1 MNSVRKTYFSYLKR
15 LAFVIAVL
23 AFLLKGSF
31 FGFGASWGGPGD
43 INAGTAIVM
52 DADTGAILYGK
63 NIHEKCYPASIT
75 KLMTALLVL
84 ENCSQDEMVT
94 FSERAVTD
102 LEYGAVTAYM
112 SAGDQLSVKDCL
124 YALLLYSAND
134 VANALAEHVGGSIE
148 GFAEMMNERAR
159 ELGCADTSFKNPSGL
174 PAPGQKTTARDM
186 AKLARAY
193 LRAYPSVR
201 TFHATRRLVHRGRAI
216 NNTNQLLGRVRGV
229 DGLKT
234 GFTAASGYNV
244 IITAERNG
252 VRLMAVVMGGS
263 SRAARDNMARRLV
276 EAGFAAP
283 GSPAKVKRLMAGRR
297 R

>member
-1 MNSVRKTYFSYLKR
+1 MNSRSDIFPLGLLRRLLPALALALPLLCGLNVQAVQAGVKAMLLINLNTGKTLYER
-15 LAFVIAVL
+15 
-23 AFLLKGSF
+23 
-31 FGFGASWGGPGD
+31 
-43 INAGTAIVM
+43 NANMSIP
-52 DADTGAILYGK
+52 
-63 NIHEKCYPASIT
+63 PASLT
-75 KLMTALLVL
+75 KLMTMYLAMDAVSSRKLSLMGKVR
-84 ENCSQDEMVT
+84 VT
-94 FSERAVTD
+94 REAART
-102 LEYGAVTAYM
+102 
-112 SAGDQLSVKDCL
+112 
-124 YALLLYSAND
+124 
-134 VANALAEHVGGSIE
+134 GGSSMHLRTGERLPLSRLMLGMAVASGNDAAMTVAHAIS
-148 GFAEMMNERAR
+148 GSTRNFVRLMNRKAR
-159 ELGCADTSFKNPSGL
+159 NIGLRHTVFKNPSGL

-193 LRAYPSVR
+193 LKAYPSVR

-234 GFTAASGYNV
+234 GFTVASGYNV

-263 SRAARDNMARRLV
+263 SRATRDNTARRLV

-283 GSPAKVKRLMAGRR
+283 GSPARVKRLMAGRR

>member
-1 MNSVRKTYFSYLKR
+1 MKSMTDRSSSAR
-15 LAFVIAVL
+15 LRRLLPVL
-23 AFLLKGSF
+23 ALTLLCLLCLSAQTAHAGVK
-31 FGFGASWGGPGD
+31 AMLL
-43 INAGTAIVM
+43 INLN
-52 DADTGAILYGK
+52 TGKALYER
-63 NIHEKCYPASIT
+63 NANLSIPPASLT
-75 KLMTALLVL
+75 KLMTMYLAMDAVSSRKLSLMGKVR
-84 ENCSQDEMVT
+84 VT
-94 FSERAVTD
+94 REAART
-102 LEYGAVTAYM
+102 
-112 SAGDQLSVKDCL
+112 
-124 YALLLYSAND
+124 
-134 VANALAEHVGGSIE
+134 GGSSMHLRTGERVPLSRLMLGMAVASGNDAAMTVAHAIS
-148 GFAEMMNERAR
+148 GSTRNFVRLMNRKAR
-159 ELGCADTSFKNPSGL
+159 NLGLRHTVFKNPSGL

-186 AKLARAY
+186 ARLARAY
-193 LRAYPSVR
+193 LKAYPSVR

-263 SRAARDNMARRLV
+263 SRAARDTAARRLV

-283 GSPAKVKRLMAGRR
+283 ASPAKVKRLMAGRR

>member
-1 MNSVRKTYFSYLKR
+1 MKSMPELTPAACFRRILPLLALLCLLCLSAQTAHAGVKAMLLINLNSGKTLYER
-15 LAFVIAVL
+15 
-23 AFLLKGSF
+23 
-31 FGFGASWGGPGD
+31 
-43 INAGTAIVM
+43 NANLSIP
-52 DADTGAILYGK
+52 
-63 NIHEKCYPASIT
+63 PASLT
-75 KLMTALLVL
+75 KLMTMYLAMDAVSSRKLSLMGKVLVTR
-84 ENCSQDEMVT
+84 EAART
-94 FSERAVTD
+94 
-102 LEYGAVTAYM
+102 
-112 SAGDQLSVKDCL
+112 
-124 YALLLYSAND
+124 
-134 VANALAEHVGGSIE
+134 GGSSMHLRTGERLPLSRLMLGMAVASGNDAAMTVAHAIS
-148 GFAEMMNERAR
+148 GSTRNFVRLMNRKAR
-159 ELGCADTSFKNPSGL
+159 NLGLRHTVFKNPSGL

-234 GFTAASGYNV
+234 GFTAASCYNV

>member
-1 MNSVRKTYFSYLKR
+1 MKSRSDIFPLGLLRRLLPALALALPLLCGLNVQAVQAGVKAMLLINLNTGKTLYER
-15 LAFVIAVL
+15 
-23 AFLLKGSF
+23 
-31 FGFGASWGGPGD
+31 
-43 INAGTAIVM
+43 NANMSIP
-52 DADTGAILYGK
+52 
-63 NIHEKCYPASIT
+63 PASPT
-75 KLMTALLVL
+75 KLMTMYLAMDAVSSRKLSLMGKVR
-84 ENCSQDEMVT
+84 VT
-94 FSERAVTD
+94 REAART
-102 LEYGAVTAYM
+102 
-112 SAGDQLSVKDCL
+112 
-124 YALLLYSAND
+124 
-134 VANALAEHVGGSIE
+134 GGSSMHLRTGERLPLSRLMLGMAVASGNDAAMTVAHAIS
-148 GFAEMMNERAR
+148 GSTRNFVRLMNRKAR
-159 ELGCADTSFKNPSGL
+159 NIGLRHTVFKNPSGL

-193 LRAYPSVR
+193 LKAYPSVR

-234 GFTAASGYNV
+234 GFTVASGYNV

-263 SRAARDNMARRLV
+263 SRATRDNTARRLV

-283 GSPAKVKRLMAGRR
+283 GSPARVKRLMAGRR

>member
-1 MNSVRKTYFSYLKR
+1 MTVAHAISGSTRNFVRLMNRKAR
-15 LAFVIAVL
+15 
-23 AFLLKGSF
+23 
-31 FGFGASWGGPGD
+31 
-43 INAGTAIVM
+43 
-52 DADTGAILYGK
+52 
-63 NIHEKCYPASIT
+63 NIGLRHT
-75 KLMTALLVL
+75 V
-84 ENCSQDEMVT
+84 
-94 FSERAVTD
+94 
-102 LEYGAVTAYM
+102 
-112 SAGDQLSVKDCL
+112 
-124 YALLLYSAND
+124 
-134 VANALAEHVGGSIE
+134 
-148 GFAEMMNERAR
+148 
-159 ELGCADTSFKNPSGL
+159 FKNPSGL

-193 LRAYPSVR
+193 LKAYPSVR

-234 GFTAASGYNV
+234 GFTVASGYNV

-263 SRAARDNMARRLV
+263 SRATRDNTARRLV

-283 GSPAKVKRLMAGRR
+283 GSPARVKRLMAGRR

>member
-1 MNSVRKTYFSYLKR
+1 MKSMTDRSSSARLRRLLPVLTLTLLYLLCLTAQTAHAGVKAMLLINLNTGKTLYER
-15 LAFVIAVL
+15 
-23 AFLLKGSF
+23 
-31 FGFGASWGGPGD
+31 
-43 INAGTAIVM
+43 NANLSIP
-52 DADTGAILYGK
+52 
-63 NIHEKCYPASIT
+63 PASLT
-75 KLMTALLVL
+75 KLMTMYLAMDAVSSRKFSL
-84 ENCSQDEMVT
+84 MGKIRVT
-94 FSERAVTD
+94 REAART
-102 LEYGAVTAYM
+102 
-112 SAGDQLSVKDCL
+112 
-124 YALLLYSAND
+124 
-134 VANALAEHVGGSIE
+134 GGSSMHLRTGERLPLSRLMLGMAVASGNDAAMTVAHAIS
-148 GFAEMMNERAR
+148 GSTRNFVRLMNRKAR
-159 ELGCADTSFKNPSGL
+159 NLGLRHTVFKNPSGL

-186 AKLARAY
+186 ARLARAY

-216 NNTNQLLGRVRGV
+216 NNTNQLLGKVRGV

-263 SRAARDNMARRLV
+263 SRAACDAAARRLI

-283 GSPAKVKRLMAGRR
+283 SSPTRIKRLMAGRR

>member
-1 MNSVRKTYFSYLKR
+1 MKSRSDIFPLGLLRRLLPALALALPLLCCLNVQAVQAGVKAMLLINLNTGKTLYER
-15 LAFVIAVL
+15 
-23 AFLLKGSF
+23 
-31 FGFGASWGGPGD
+31 
-43 INAGTAIVM
+43 NANMSIP
-52 DADTGAILYGK
+52 
-63 NIHEKCYPASIT
+63 PASLT
-75 KLMTALLVL
+75 KLMTMYLAMDAVSSRKLSLMGKVR
-84 ENCSQDEMVT
+84 VT
-94 FSERAVTD
+94 REAART
-102 LEYGAVTAYM
+102 
-112 SAGDQLSVKDCL
+112 
-124 YALLLYSAND
+124 
-134 VANALAEHVGGSIE
+134 GGSSMHLRTGERLPLSRLMLGMAVASGNDAAMTVAHAIS
-148 GFAEMMNERAR
+148 GSTRNFVRLMNRKAR
-159 ELGCADTSFKNPSGL
+159 NIGLRHTVFKNPSGL

-193 LRAYPSVR
+193 LKAYPSVR

-234 GFTAASGYNV
+234 GFTVASGYNV

-263 SRAARDNMARRLV
+263 SRAARDNTARRLV

-283 GSPAKVKRLMAGRR
+283 GSPARVKRLMAGRR

>member
-1 MNSVRKTYFSYLKR
+1 MKSRSDIFPLGLLRRLLPALALALPLLCGLNVQAVQAGVKAMLLINLNTGKTLYER
-15 LAFVIAVL
+15 
-23 AFLLKGSF
+23 
-31 FGFGASWGGPGD
+31 
-43 INAGTAIVM
+43 NANMSIP
-52 DADTGAILYGK
+52 
-63 NIHEKCYPASIT
+63 PASLT
-75 KLMTALLVL
+75 KLMTMYLAMDAVSSRKLSLMGKVR
-84 ENCSQDEMVT
+84 VT
-94 FSERAVTD
+94 REAART
-102 LEYGAVTAYM
+102 
-112 SAGDQLSVKDCL
+112 
-124 YALLLYSAND
+124 
-134 VANALAEHVGGSIE
+134 GGSSMHLRTGERLPLSRLMLGMAVASGNDAAMTVAHAIS
-148 GFAEMMNERAR
+148 GSTRNFVRLMNRKAR
-159 ELGCADTSFKNPSGL
+159 NIGLRHTVFKNPSGL

-193 LRAYPSVR
+193 LKAYPSVR

-234 GFTAASGYNV
+234 GFTVASGYNV

-263 SRAARDNMARRLV
+263 SRATRDNTARRLV

-283 GSPAKVKRLMAGRR
+283 GSPARVKRLMAGRR